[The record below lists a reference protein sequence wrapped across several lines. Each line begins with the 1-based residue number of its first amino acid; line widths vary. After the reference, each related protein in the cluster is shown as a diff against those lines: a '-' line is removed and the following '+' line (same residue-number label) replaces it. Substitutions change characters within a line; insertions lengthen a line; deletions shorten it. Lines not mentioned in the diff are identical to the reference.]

1 MEQFNIVLGQ
11 EIIFLTTII
20 IGYAAFKLKFL
31 NESSLDVLSRL
42 FSNVTL
48 PFLIFVNAVEGATRD
63 DLLGSLYVLLMQA
76 AMFGILI
83 VVNKLV
89 VRIFRMRGNTSRIY
103 QMCATIGNMGF
114 VGIPLVLAL
123 YGQRAMIYI
132 SLFTI
137 IDQAFVWSYGVALS
151 YPVDSENARMR
162 FDFKKLINPPLI
174 ATVMV
179 IVFIM
184 LGLKLPENIGKAF
197 TNLSNASV
205 PLPFLYIGGMLAVS
219 NVREML
225 KKWQVYVLIVT
236 KMMIFPVLAFLL
248 LRTLGLPDELVGIYV
263 IVIGLPALAIAPML
277 ARTNGSDETLA
288 TAATTL
294 TTIASLVTVPVVSY
308 ITSVML

>member
-11 EIIFLTTII
+11 EIVFLTTII
-20 IGYAAFKLKFL
+20 IGFAAIKLKFL
-31 NESSLDVLSRL
+31 NEASLDVLSRL
-42 FSNVTL
+42 FSNITL
-48 PFLIFVNAVEGATRD
+48 PFLIFVNSIEGATRQ
-63 DLLGSLYVLLMQA
+63 DLLDSLYVLGIQA
-76 AMFGILI
+76 AMFAVLI
-83 VVNKLV
+83 VANKIV
-89 VRIFRMRGNTSRIY
+89 VRIFRMRGNSARIY

-137 IDQAFVWSYGVALS
+137 IDQIFVWSYGVALS
-151 YPVDSENARMR
+151 YPVDSANKPPR
-162 FDFKKLINPPLI
+162 FQFKKLINPPLI
-174 ATVMV
+174 ATLMV
-179 IVFIM
+179 IIFI
-184 LGLKLPENIGKAF
+184 LLELKLPENVGKAF

-219 NVREML
+219 NVRDML

-236 KMMIFPVLAFLL
+236 KMLIFPVLAFLL

-288 TAATTL
+288 TSATTF
-294 TTIASLVTVPVVSY
+294 TTLASLVTVPVVSY
-308 ITSVML
+308 ITSVLL